1 MTEHMQN
8 HQTPDTGPANGGR
21 WLPSLRSRWWTVL
34 LGLSLMANLL
44 IGGMIAGRFIADGPP
59 DRLVGASYV
68 QLVPRR
74 FFHDLPRERRRE
86 LMELVRGNRIDLRA
100 LRQATEQTS
109 LKLAD
114 ALSAVN
120 YNEADVARAV
130 EEFSSGTES
139 LAARGGTVV
148 LEIVKR
154 LTPEERLALAEAIR
168 ARGKRR

>member
-1 MTEHMQN
+1 MTEQTQN
-8 HQTPDTGPANGGR
+8 SQVPDTKPANGWR
-21 WLPSLRSRWWTVL
+21 WLPVLRSRWWVLL

-44 IGGMIAGRFIADGPP
+44 IGGMIVGRFIANGPP

-74 FFHDLPRERRRE
+74 FFHDLPGERRRE
-86 LMELVRGNRIDLRA
+86 LMELLRDNRPDLRA

-114 ALSAVN
+114 ALSAPD
-120 YNEADVARAV
+120 YNEADVARVVA
-130 EEFSSGTES
+130 EFSAGTES
-139 LAARGGTVV
+139 LAARGGAVV

-168 ARGKRR
+168 SRGKRR